1 MIMSTISYV
10 PAVALS
16 VIIYWIVRRATLLP
30 IEMTA
35 LRMLAVLAIVWGIS
49 VLSAL
54 VALRALRRADPVDL
68 F

>member
-1 MIMSTISYV
+1 
-10 PAVALS
+10 
-16 VIIYWIVRRATLLP
+16 
-30 IEMTA
+30 
-35 LRMLAVLAIVWGIS
+35 VLAIVWGIS